1 MDTNSQRGFIA
12 NLQSF
17 RTMVP
22 GGPAY
27 SKSPTRNKCCSGP
40 QFSIANPQQVLPLA
54 KDPMLSATW
63 KVAITQLL
71 ICLPDSPA
79 VWQV

>member
-22 GGPAY
+22 GGL
-27 SKSPTRNKCCSGP
+27 
-40 QFSIANPQQVLPLA
+40 QFSIGGNRCLFVACSLYALFPA
-54 KDPMLSATW
+54 KWCHFLQDHAKLHGHRPNG
-63 KVAITQLL
+63 
-71 ICLPDSPA
+71 DFR
-79 VWQV
+79 

>member
-22 GGPAY
+22 GGL
-27 SKSPTRNKCCSGP
+27 
-40 QFSIANPQQVLPLA
+40 QFSIE
-54 KDPMLSATW
+54 K
-63 KVAITQLL
+63 
-71 ICLPDSPA
+71 PA
-79 VWQV
+79 VYSLHAGCMHIFLQNGAILCNFVQNA

>member
-22 GGPAY
+22 GDL
-27 SKSPTRNKCCSGP
+27 
-40 QFSIANPQQVLPLA
+40 QFSIANL
-54 KDPMLSATW
+54 LS
-63 KVAITQLL
+63 
-71 ICLPDSPA
+71 
-79 VWQV
+79 